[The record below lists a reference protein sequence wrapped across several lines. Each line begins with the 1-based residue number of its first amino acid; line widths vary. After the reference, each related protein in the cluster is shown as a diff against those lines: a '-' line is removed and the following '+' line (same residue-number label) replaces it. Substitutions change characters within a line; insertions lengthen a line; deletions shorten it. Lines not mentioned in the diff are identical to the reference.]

1 MNALRR
7 EYGAR
12 RASLSWPLSREEI
25 CLPGHAQRF
34 AWEETP
40 GQVNQLLHFVKRCP
54 GPKEASGE
62 MKKRAKNRGERQ

>member
-40 GQVNQLLHFVKRCP
+40 LSVQA
-54 GPKEASGE
+54 PKA
-62 MKKRAKNRGERQ
+62 KQRAAITAAAVRINPQRLV